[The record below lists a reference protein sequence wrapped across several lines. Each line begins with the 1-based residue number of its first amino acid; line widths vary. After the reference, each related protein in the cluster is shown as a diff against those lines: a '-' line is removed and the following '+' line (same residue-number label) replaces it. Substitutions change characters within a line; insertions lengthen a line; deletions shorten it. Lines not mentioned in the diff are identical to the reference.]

1 MKKSIYISALAVSL
15 SLFSSCSDFLDRESD
30 QIIST
35 EDVFSDPKMIQ
46 SALANFYG
54 RQDWCQR
61 ITDDELYKQLD
72 EACKSDGGPDN
83 TQNFDFINDDNN
95 DLNNKWRVYDYVLIR
110 NINEFLIGLRA
121 SKVLD
126 EATKADFEGQA
137 RFLRAWTYFNTV
149 RTIGGMPI
157 VGDEVFAYEPGMDIS
172 TIQLPRATEAEV
184 YDYIIK
190 ECTDIASMMSDEPTV
205 NAGKVNKWVALS
217 LKARAALYGGSLAKY
232 NNLMSSPIKTAG
244 GEVGIPAD
252 RAQGYYQTA
261 LAAAKE
267 IIAGGRYKLHNSN
280 PDKGINFYEAVCV
293 KENNEEV
300 IWARDYKYPGATHG
314 FTTRNI
320 PGELREEI
328 DASVMTPILNLVE
341 AFEYADNR
349 DGELKIKDDKGEY
362 IAYDNVIDVFKDKD
376 ARLYGTVMLPGSTF
390 RNKVVNFQ
398 AGRKYLEGGEW
409 KEEIGELGQK
419 DDQGRII
426 TALNGPIE
434 SNDQNVNKTGFAFR
448 KFMDE
453 TIGSGTRGRGSE
465 MWFVRFRYAEILLIA
480 AEASMELGQTA
491 EALTYINQ
499 VRERAGIQKLT
510 TITLDDIVNENRVE
524 FAFEDHR
531 LPDLRRWRLAHTV
544 WNGVVGPTASH
555 YVLFPYVVNQPGH
568 PFDGKWVF
576 DKKLCRMTNYPRYFK
591 LQNYYGF
598 IKQDWINKN
607 PKLVKNPYQ

>member
-1 MKKSIYISALAVSL
+1 MKKCIYIAALATSL

-35 EDVFSDPKMIQ
+35 EDVFSDSKMIQ

-110 NINEFLIGLRA
+110 NINEFLKGLRA
-121 SKVLD
+121 STVLD
-126 EATKADFEGQA
+126 ETTKADFEGQA

-149 RTIGGMPI
+149 RTLGGMPI

-172 TIQLPRATEAEV
+172 TIQIPRSTEADM

-190 ECTDIASMMSDEPTV
+190 ECTDIAPMLSDQPTV
-205 NAGKVNKWVALS
+205 NAGKVNKWAALS
-217 LKARAALYGGSLAKY
+217 LKARAAVYAGSLAKY
-232 NNLMSSPIKTAG
+232 NNLMPSPIKTTA

-252 RAQGYYQTA
+252 KAQGYYQIA
-261 LAAAKE
+261 LNAAKE

-280 PDKGINFYEAVCV
+280 PDKSTNFYEAVCI

-300 IWARDYKYPGATHG
+300 IWARDYKYPGQTHG

-341 AFEYADNR
+341 AFEYADERN
-349 DGELKIKDDKGEY
+349 GELKLKDDKGEY
-362 IAYDNVIDVFKDKD
+362 IAYDNVSDVFKNKD
-376 ARLYGTVMLPGSTF
+376 ARLGGTIMLPGSTF
-390 RNKVVNFQ
+390 RSKTVNFQ
-398 AGRKYLEGGEW
+398 AGRKYLENGTWKDQIGALGE
-409 KEEIGELGQK
+409 K
-419 DDQGRII
+419 DENGNTI

-434 SNDQNVNKTGFAFR
+434 TNDQNVNKTGFAFR

-465 MWFVRFRYAEILLIA
+465 MWFVRFRYAETLLVA
-480 AEASMELGQTA
+480 AEAAMELGQTA
-491 EALTYINQ
+491 EALGYINQ

-531 LPDLRRWRLAHTV
+531 LPDLRRWRLAHQV
-544 WNGVVGPTASH
+544 WNGIVGPTASH
-555 YVLFPYVVNQPGH
+555 YVLFPFVVNQPGH
-568 PFDGKWVF
+568 PFHGKWVF
-576 DKKLCRMTNYPRYFK
+576 DKKLCRMTTYPRYFK

>member
-1 MKKSIYISALAVSL
+1 MKKCIYIVAAAVSL
-15 SLFSSCSDFLDRESD
+15 SLFGSCSDFLDRESD
-30 QIIST
+30 QIIPT
-35 EDVFSDPKMIQ
+35 ENVFNDPKMIQ

-110 NINEFLIGLRA
+110 NINEFLKGLRA
-121 SKVLD
+121 STVLD

-157 VGDEVFAYEPGMDIS
+157 VGDEIFSYEPGMDITS
-172 TIQLPRATEAEV
+172 IQLPRATESDM

-190 ECTDIASMMSDEPTV
+190 ECTEIAPMLSDKSTV
-205 NAGKVNKWVALS
+205 NASKVNKWAALV
-217 LKARAALYGGSLAKY
+217 LKARSALYAASLAKY
-232 NNLMSSPIKTAG
+232 NNQMSSPIRTAG

-252 RAQGYYQTA
+252 KAQGYYQTA
-261 LAAAKE
+261 LEVAKD
-267 IIAGGRYKLHNSN
+267 IMANGPYKLHNSN
-280 PDKGINFYEAVCV
+280 SDKGTNFYEAVCI

-300 IWARDYKYPGATHG
+300 IWARDYKYPGSTHG

-328 DASVMTPILNLVE
+328 DASIMTPVLNLVE
-341 AFEYADNR
+341 AFEYADSRN
-349 DGELKIKDDKGEY
+349 GELKLKNENGEY
-362 IAYDNVIDVFKDKD
+362 IGYDQVIDVFKGKD
-376 ARLYGTVMLPGSTF
+376 ARLYGTIMLPGSTF
-390 RNKVVNFQ
+390 RGKVVTFQ
-398 AGRKYLEGGEW
+398 AGRKFVENGEW
-409 KEEIGELGQK
+409 KDEIGGLGEK
-419 DDQGRII
+419 DKDGRVI

-434 SNDQNVNKTGFAFR
+434 TNDQNVNKTGFAFR

-465 MWFVRFRYAEILLIA
+465 MWFVRFRYAEVLLIA

-491 EALTYINQ
+491 EALGYINQ
-499 VRERAGIQKLT
+499 VRERAGIQPLT
-510 TITLDDIVNENRVE
+510 TITLEDIVNENRVE

-531 LPDLRRWRLAHTV
+531 LPDLRRWRMAHKV

-555 YVLFPYVVNQPGH
+555 YVLFPFVVHQPGH
-568 PFDGKWVF
+568 PLDGKWVF
-576 DKKLCRMTNYPRYFK
+576 DKKLCRMSTYPRYFK

-598 IKQDWINKN
+598 IKQEWINKN